1 LNSSFHSNIT
11 RNNGNII
18 PRLTEIDEST
28 QISNLI
34 NKVEDESDSTVCFND
49 SGFKNSTGLL
59 SDKLGVTNSPT
70 DLNDYRIVDTNENRI
85 VNEYCDNEEN
95 NIKNC
100 DICGYI
106 FPTDLDTFGYEQHMS
121 SHYGPSCPLCFLTF
135 RKGYPQIDFEN
146 HVNSHFTN

>member
-1 LNSSFHSNIT
+1 M
-11 RNNGNII
+11 RKII
-18 PRLTEIDEST
+18 LSKAHI
-28 QISNLI
+28 
-34 NKVEDESDSTVCFND
+34 
-49 SGFKNSTGLL
+49 FKNL
-59 SDKLGVTNSPT
+59 
-70 DLNDYRIVDTNENRI
+70 YRKNKFFLFFR
-85 VNEYCDNEEN
+85 
-95 NIKNC
+95 NC